1 MGEHGQAQD
10 DIGERILSG
19 EFEAVG
25 LVEQVPGFAV
35 GVVAVGFAAAF
46 GA

>member
-1 MGEHGQAQD
+1 MTNFDLA
-10 DIGERILSG
+10 SA

-25 LVEQVPGFAV
+25 GVKIVTGFAV

-46 GA
+46 GAEGDGG